1 MLFARSLAYQ
11 GARVPRQDKPAE
23 GGRPAAAMKDS
34 QLKWRMCDCGPD
46 YCGQCGL
53 CDYGK
58 EWLRRHPESEGEAL
72 GKVCS
77 VESLE

>member
-1 MLFARSLAYQ
+1 MYLRGLAYQ
-11 GARVPRQDKPAE
+11 GASVPRRDTPAL
-23 GGRPAAAMKDS
+23 GGRPAKEMKDS

-46 YCGQCGL
+46 YCDQCGL

-72 GKVCS
+72 EPACS